1 MRMKIRSLFLM
12 GLLSFGLADAEEQKL
27 EVVPDVD
34 VMTMVQDARCK
45 QVVVTCLINDQPMR
59 MMLDSGATHTVLH
72 KESAERLEGVQRI
85 DTSAMQFRGNSQ
97 QRPEMLMAPLLAG
110 PARFPQHLFMVL
122 DLSAVRGAM
131 AEPIDGILGMDVLGS
146 VPFTFDQR
154 KNAFFWGVAAGAELV
169 PLRGKQDRFGRW
181 MVQAVCQGKPLVLLL
196 DTGSSVTRVHEADW
210 TPGPGEVI
218 EAHVGN
224 VDKSAR
230 ISIRE
235 GAAADLDV
243 AEGIMLR
250 GVKPIFGQPGEPP
263 VLGMDALRGAVLV
276 HLLTEAS
283 PYGAFYLAK

>member
-1 MRMKIRSLFLM
+1 MIAV
-12 GLLSFGLADAEEQKL
+12 FGVVSVGATVAEQAPDA
-27 EVVPDVD
+27 D

-45 QVVVTCLINDQPMR
+45 QIVVTCLINKQPVR
-59 MMLDSGATHTVLH
+59 MMLDTGATHTVLH
-72 KESAERLEGVQRI
+72 TESAARLEGVQRI

-97 QRPEMLMAPLLAG
+97 QRPEMLMASLLAG
-110 PARFPQHLFMVL
+110 PAKSPQHLFMVL

-131 AEPIDGILGMDVLGS
+131 AEPIDGILGMDVLGA

-154 KNAFFWGVAAGAELV
+154 RNEFYWGVELGSELV

-181 MVQAVCQGKPLVLLL
+181 MVQALCQGKPLELLL
-196 DTGSSVTRVHEADW
+196 DTGSSVTRVHEANW
-210 TPGPGEVI
+210 SPGPGEII

-224 VDKSAR
+224 VDKSSR

-235 GAAADLDV
+235 GAVADLDV
-243 AEGIMLR
+243 AEGILLR

-276 HLLTEAS
+276 HLPTEES
-283 PYGAFYLAK
+283 PYGAFFLAK

>member
-1 MRMKIRSLFLM
+1 MLMKIRSLLLM
-12 GLLSFGLADAEEQKL
+12 GLLSFSMAVAEEQKPAGMP
-27 EVVPDVD
+27 EAD

-45 QVVVTCLINDQPMR
+45 QIVVTCLINNQPMR

-72 KESAERLEGVQRI
+72 TESAARLEGVRRI
-85 DTSAMQFRGNSQ
+85 DTSKMMFRGNSQ
-97 QRPEMLMAPLLAG
+97 QRPEMLVAPLLAG
-110 PARFPQHLFMVL
+110 PATAPQHLFMVL

-154 KNAFFWGVAAGAELV
+154 KNEFFWGVELGAELV
-169 PLRGKQDRFGRW
+169 QLRGKQDRFGRW
-181 MVQAVCQGKPLVLLL
+181 MVQAYCQGKPLELLL
-196 DTGSSVTRVHEADW
+196 DTGSSVTRVLEADW
-210 TPGPGEVI
+210 SPGLGEMVD
-218 EAHVGN
+218 AHVGD

-243 AEGIMLR
+243 AEGIVLR

-276 HLLTEAS
+276 HLPTEES
-283 PYGAFYLAK
+283 PYGAFFLAK

>member
-1 MRMKIRSLFLM
+1 MIAV
-12 GLLSFGLADAEEQKL
+12 FGVVSVGATVAEQAPDA
-27 EVVPDVD
+27 D

-45 QVVVTCLINDQPMR
+45 QIVVTCLINKQPVR
-59 MMLDSGATHTVLH
+59 MMLDTGATHTVLH
-72 KESAERLEGVQRI
+72 TESAARLEGVQRI

-97 QRPEMLMAPLLAG
+97 QRPEMLMASLLAG
-110 PARFPQHLFMVL
+110 PAKSPQHLFMVL

-131 AEPIDGILGMDVLGS
+131 AEPIDGILGMDVLGA

-154 KNAFFWGVAAGAELV
+154 RNEFYWGVELGSELV

-181 MVQAVCQGKPLVLLL
+181 MVQALCQGKPLELLL
-196 DTGSSVTRVHEADW
+196 DTGSSVTRVHEANW
-210 TPGPGEVI
+210 SPGPGEII

-235 GAAADLDV
+235 GGAADLDV
-243 AEGIMLR
+243 AEGLVLP

-276 HLLTEAS
+276 HLPTEES
-283 PYGAFYLAK
+283 PYGAFFLAK

>member
-1 MRMKIRSLFLM
+1 MRVRAFFLSM
-12 GLLSFGLADAEEQKL
+12 IAVFGVVSVGATVAKQAPDA
-27 EVVPDVD
+27 D

-45 QVVVTCLINDQPMR
+45 QIVVTCLINKQPVR
-59 MMLDSGATHTVLH
+59 MMLDTGATHTVLH
-72 KESAERLEGVQRI
+72 TESAARLEGVQRI

-97 QRPEMLMAPLLAG
+97 QRPEMLMASLLAG
-110 PARFPQHLFMVL
+110 PAKSPQHLFMVL

-131 AEPIDGILGMDVLGS
+131 AEPIDGILGMDVLGA

-154 KNAFFWGVAAGAELV
+154 RNEFYWGVELGSELV

-181 MVQAVCQGKPLVLLL
+181 MVQALCQGKPLELLL
-196 DTGSSVTRVHEADW
+196 DTGSSVTRVHEANW
-210 TPGPGEVI
+210 SPGPGEII

-224 VDKSAR
+224 VDKSSR

-235 GAAADLDV
+235 GAVADLDV
-243 AEGIMLR
+243 AEGILLR

-276 HLLTEAS
+276 HLPTEES
-283 PYGAFYLAK
+283 PYGAFFLAK

>member
-1 MRMKIRSLFLM
+1 MMM
-12 GLLSFGLADAEEQKL
+12 GLLSFSVVIADEQTLAVTPE
-27 EVVPDVD
+27 VD

-45 QVVVTCLINDQPMR
+45 QIVVTCLINNQPMR

-72 KESAERLEGVQRI
+72 TESAARLEGAQRI

-97 QRPEMLMAPLLAG
+97 QRPEMLVASLLAG
-110 PARFPQHLFMVL
+110 PATAPQHLFLVL

-154 KNAFFWGVAAGAELV
+154 KNEFYWGVAPGTKMV

-181 MVQAVCQGKPLVLLL
+181 MVQSVCQGKPLELLL
-196 DTGSSVTRVHEADW
+196 DTGSSVTRVYEADW
-210 TPGPGEVI
+210 APGTGEII
-218 EAHVGN
+218 EAHVGD
-224 VDKSAR
+224 VDTAAQ
-230 ISIRE
+230 ISVRE

-243 AEGIMLR
+243 AEGMVLP
-250 GVKPIFGQPGEPP
+250 GVKPIFGRPGEPP

-276 HLLTEAS
+276 HLPTEES
-283 PYGAFYLAK
+283 PYGAFFLVK